1 MSAASNTDQTAS
13 SIASVP
19 SVSFDADVIVI
30 GSGFGGSVSALRL
43 VEKGYSVLV
52 LEAGRRFGSDDFAKT
67 SWDLH
72 KFLWAPHLGMRGI
85 QRLNLLNDV
94 MVLSGA
100 GVGGGS
106 LVYANTL
113 IEPDDEFFG
122 DSQWAGITDWKSEL
136 NPWYDQAR
144 RMLGVESANCDTPAD
159 HVIAAVAEH
168 FGREHTH
175 HPTPVAVYRGTS
187 GETVDDPYFGG
198 MGPSRTGCVECGGC
212 MVGCRFNAKN
222 TLDKTYLYLA
232 EQAGAEV
239 LPNSQ
244 AVDLVEHGDGWR
256 VSVEKPGAWFGGPR
270 RNYRAR
276 HVIFSAG
283 ALGTTKLLLKLRERG
298 RLDGVSE
305 RLGDVVRT
313 NSESIVGAMARGTEI
328 DYSKGVAITSSFQ
341 ADENTR
347 IEPVRYPKG
356 SNSMGL
362 LATILVKGGSGSQ
375 FGRFIR
381 RAVAGPREFIRSL
394 SVRRWSERG
403 MIILVMQSIDNSIRL
418 TTSKG
423 WFRTR
428 ITSSKGHG
436 VPNPR
441 WLPIAHEASRKAAEA
456 MGGDPSGSVGES
468 VFGIPS
474 TAHLIGGAVIGATAA
489 EGVIDPY
496 HRVHD
501 LPGLHVIDGAAVPA
515 NLGANPS
522 LSITAMAERALSF
535 WPNAGDVDTRPPQGD
550 DYRRLAAVPPTK
562 PVVPEGTP
570 AELRI

>member
-1 MSAASNTDQTAS
+1 MR
-13 SIASVP
+13 
-19 SVSFDADVIVI
+19 FDADVIVI
-30 GSGFGGSVSALRL
+30 GSGFGGSVSSLRL

-52 LEAGRRFGSDDFAKT
+52 LEAGRRFEADDFAKT
-67 SWDLH
+67 SWDVH
-72 KFLWAPHLGMRGI
+72 KFLWAPQVGMRGI
-85 QRLNLLNDV
+85 QRINLLKDV

-113 IEPDDEFFG
+113 IEPDDEFFS
-122 DSQWAGITDWKSEL
+122 DLQWADITDWKTEL
-136 NPWYDQAR
+136 SPWYDQAR
-144 RMLGVESANCDTPAD
+144 RMLGVESANDRTPAD
-159 HVIAAVAEH
+159 RVVAAVAEH
-168 FGREHTH
+168 FDKAHTH
-175 HPTPVAVYRGTS
+175 HPTPVAVYRGRS

-198 MGPSRTGCVECGGC
+198 MGPSRTGCTECGGC

-232 EQAGAEV
+232 EQAGATV

-244 AVDLVEHGDGWR
+244 VIDLVELGDGAGWK
-256 VSVEKPGAWFGGPR
+256 VSVEKPGTWFGGHR
-270 RNYRAR
+270 RHYRTR
-276 HVIFSAG
+276 QVIFSAG
-283 ALGTTKLLLKLRERG
+283 ALGSTKLLLRLRQRG
-298 RLDGVSE
+298 RVQAVSD
-305 RLGDVVRT
+305 RLGAVVRT
-313 NSESIVGAMARGTEI
+313 NSEAIVGAVARGTGI

-341 ADENTR
+341 VDDRTR

-362 LATILVKGGSGSQ
+362 LSTILVEGGNGSQ
-375 FGRFIR
+375 LVRFFR
-381 RAVAGPREFIRSL
+381 RSVASPRALFRSL

-418 TTSKG
+418 TMSKG

-428 ITSSKGHG
+428 IRSVEGHG
-436 VPNPR
+436 EPSPR
-441 WLPIAHEASRKAAEA
+441 WLPVAHEAAHEAAKA
-456 MGGDPSGSVGES
+456 MDGDPAGSVGES

-474 TAHLIGGAVIGATAA
+474 TAHLIGGAVIGATPAD
-489 EGVIDPY
+489 GVIDPY
-496 HRVHD
+496 HRVYG

-535 WPNAGDVDTRPPQGD
+535 WPNKGEADARPAVGDA
-550 DYRRLAAVPPTK
+550 YRRIDPVAPQN
-562 PVVPEGTP
+562 PVVPEGAS